1 VIPNRTGKNFPKYCL
16 QLTLEIRFQHSKIE
30 EQVQH
35 VTPKEHF
42 KESLTMH
49 SNGQKHTRHA
59 EANYSPEQPKPSKH
73 KAETKPRRTGTE
85 KRGP

>member
-1 VIPNRTGKNFPKYCL
+1 VIPKKTGKKFLIYD
-16 QLTLEIRFQHSKIE
+16 LEPTWKIRFQHSKIE
-30 EQVQH
+30 TQVQH

-49 SNGQKHTRHA
+49 SNGQRHTRHA